1 MIRGVL
7 ARAKAVLWFLVL
19 PSTVYLT
26 LFCLLTYPLIGSFS
40 TEFFTNAGDGLQNV
54 WNLWWINRAVT
65 VLHTSPWFTTY
76 LYFPVGIS
84 LLGHTLNPFNG
95 FASVLLLRFLTL
107 VQTHNLIVV
116 FSFVMGGVGACWL
129 SYVFCKQYWAS
140 IIGGSIFTF
149 SQYHFAH
156 ADGHLQLLSLEW
168 LPVFALSWYMLLK
181 KPSFVVSV
189 GSALA
194 LLLVILCDF
203 YYFAYAILYAGIVA
217 ACEAWRR
224 RDAVFL
230 VREPHTRPFLL
241 FAVLTAVIP
250 GRLIVRLI
258 FLNAADPLLGS
269 HAPETFS
276 TDLLAAIIP
285 GGHWRFAELTR
296 PYWDALPGNIQ
307 ESSVDVGFA
316 VLAALIYL
324 AAHRSN
330 HLARQAAPWWAVVLG
345 FWVLSLGPVLRIW
358 AMPFPEVPMP
368 YTALEKLVPAVQLSG
383 VPSRMMVMV
392 TLAAAVL
399 TSVAFA
405 LLFGGSR
412 RSRVAAGA
420 LLALLTLEYL
430 PRPIPTTLPDVPGY
444 VSAVRDIAG
453 PGGLLD
459 LVSGY
464 SSDRPFG
471 SDSGSGIALYY
482 QTIHERPMASGYV
495 ARLPSSAW
503 AMLVRQKQL
512 TDQNAYGALCRDF
525 GLRYLV
531 APHAVSPTDTLAS
544 ARLLYTDQVAEADV
558 LELAP
563 DGSCVA

>member
-1 MIRGVL
+1 MCQETSCQWAWHTQFVLDSLADGPDQVIRGIP

-95 FASVLLLRFLTL
+95 FASVILLRFLTL

-149 SQYHFAH
+149 SQYH
-156 ADGHLQLLSLEW
+156 
-168 LPVFALSWYMLLK
+168 
-181 KPSFVVSV
+181 
-189 GSALA
+189 
-194 LLLVILCDF
+194 
-203 YYFAYAILYAGIVA
+203 FAYAILYAGIVA

-383 VPSRMMVMV
+383 VPSRVMVMV

-412 RSRVAAGA
+412 RSRAAAGA

-544 ARLLYTDQVAEADV
+544 ARLLYTDQVAGADV